1 MSFKV
6 LKHNTSQTSNMSKQ
20 STFDDSL
27 VKKFENMKF
36 VLIKVKIMRNF
47 EMEIER
53 KWEEFVGVEW
63 EKLDRNWILEL

>member
-6 LKHNTSQTSNMSKQ
+6 LKHSTSQTLNMSKQ
-20 STFDDSL
+20 SIFDDSL

-53 KWEEFVGVEW
+53 K
-63 EKLDRNWILEL
+63 